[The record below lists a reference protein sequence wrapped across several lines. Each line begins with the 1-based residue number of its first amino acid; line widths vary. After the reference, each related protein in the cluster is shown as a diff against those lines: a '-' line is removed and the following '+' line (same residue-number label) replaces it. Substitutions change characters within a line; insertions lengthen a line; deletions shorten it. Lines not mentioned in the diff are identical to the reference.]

1 MVKSE
6 LVTVVSHRLNI
17 SKSVVDDVI
26 DACFREIEGNLLKG
40 NKIMLTGFGCFD
52 TRVREA
58 RRFYSPLTRRRFE
71 LPSLVIPVFRF
82 SPVLTNKVKRHF
94 N

>member
-6 LVTVVSHRLNI
+6 LITVMQRSL
-17 SKSVVDDVI
+17 SLPKSVVDDVI

-40 NKIMLTGFGCFD
+40 NKIMLTGFGRFD

-71 LPSLVIPVFRF
+71 LPSMVIPVFRF
-82 SPVLTNKVKRHF
+82 SPVLTSKVKRHF

>member
-1 MVKSE
+1 MTQSE
-6 LVTVVSHRLNI
+6 LIVAVYQRLNL
-17 SKSVVDDVI
+17 SKSVVDEVI
-26 DACFREIEGNLLKG
+26 DAYFREIEGHLLKG
-40 NKIMLTGFGCFD
+40 NKVMLTGFGRFD
-52 TRVREA
+52 TRVRKA

-71 LPSLVIPVFRF
+71 LPSLVIPTFRF

>member
-6 LVTVVSHRLNI
+6 LIIAVYQRLNLP
-17 SKSVVDDVI
+17 KSVVDDVI

-58 RRFYSPLTRRRFE
+58 RRFYSPLTRKRFE
-71 LPSLVIPVFRF
+71 LPSMVIPIFRF
-82 SPVLTNKVKRHF
+82 SPVLRSQVKRHF